1 MSGRRLLWGLPALL
15 YALFF
20 YWYTDLG
27 GPLSDEEIS
36 AFMVQFDERGVSAE
50 EATFIEEFM
59 RQDTGRQFLMLNL
72 LHLSDNPPDVEGA
85 EPGETAEQLM
95 DRYMGYMWPHMLPRA
110 CHPIFFGTAAYQAMD
125 IAGIE
130 GAEVWDEGAL
140 MRYRSRRTLMELIA
154 NAEQKDSHRYK
165 IASLEKTIA
174 VPVEAVIYPSDPRF
188 LLAVILVAIVALLDA
203 RLARKQLAAP

>member
-1 MSGRRLLWGLPALL
+1 MSGRRLLWGLPALF
-15 YALFF
+15 YALFVI
-20 YWYTDLG
+20 WYTDFG
-27 GPLSDEEIS
+27 GPLSEEEIS
-36 AFMVQFDERGVSAE
+36 AFMVQFDERGVSPE

-72 LHLSDNPPDVEGA
+72 LHMADNPPDVPGA
-85 EPGETAEQLM
+85 APGETAEELM
-95 DRYMGYMWPHMLPRA
+95 DRYMNYMWPHMLRRA

-130 GAEVWDEGAL
+130 GAEIWDEGAL

-154 NAEQKDSHRYK
+154 NADQKDSHRYK

-174 VPVEAVIYPSDPRF
+174 IPVEPVIYPSDPRF
-188 LLAVILVAIVALLDA
+188 LIGITLLAIVALLDA
-203 RLARKQLAAP
+203 RLARRQLVD